1 MARIP
6 RPTNIQSGGGD
17 GDGGTSCTEQD
28 DTGGNSSGS
37 ELPSQQHQQHQLPSV
52 ADPDISYNLP
62 QWLAPEKQTAMTFS
76 LPLPDV
82 PIKTNKAIRSYILKN
97 KNYNQKIVGKDSARM
112 LQNLKTNR
120 QEEKQA
126 TSKVKTAKDKLAQ
139 ALLLKSE
146 KLKEIRQ
153 AQELKNTNVI
163 EELERTMREEQ
174 LKEFE
179 KVEQQIKEDCKLEYE
194 KKFEEEMGNERKR
207 EHEKEQEEAVEE
219 VVAEAPAA
227 PAPAAEAPAAAAAE
241 AAAHT
246 NKEDNTEMSGDG
258 GIDGGKEGNSKIG
271 VLKQK
276 REELQGKMEKL
287 SEKKREMFW
296 LLKQVIRQEAM
307 RKMKKKKL
315 VEATT
320 K

>member
-1 MARIP
+1 MARIIP
-6 RPTNIQSGGGD
+6 RPTNSGG

-28 DTGGNSSGS
+28 DNGGNSSGS
-37 ELPSQQHQQHQLPSV
+37 ELPSQKQQQHQHPLPSV

-62 QWLAPEKQTAMTFS
+62 QWLAPEKQTAMSFS
-76 LPLPDV
+76 IPLPDV
-82 PIKTNKAIRSYILKN
+82 PIKTNKAIRSFILKH
-97 KNYNQKIVGKDSARM
+97 KNYSQKIVGKDSARL
-112 LQNLKTNR
+112 LQNLKINR

-146 KLKEIRQ
+146 KLKEIRK
-153 AQELKNTNVI
+153 AHELKNTNVI

-179 KVEQQIKEDCKLEYE
+179 KVEQQIKEDFKLEHE
-194 KKFEEEMGNERKR
+194 TKFEEEMSNKRKR
-207 EHEKEQEEAVEE
+207 EQEEDEKEGGEAEEE
-219 VVAEAPAA
+219 VAIV
-227 PAPAAEAPAAAAAE
+227 AAEAP
-241 AAAHT
+241 AHT
-246 NKEDNTEMSGDG
+246 NKEDHIETSGDG
-258 GIDGGKEGNSKIG
+258 GIDGGEANSKIE

-276 REELQGKMEKL
+276 QEELQGKMEKL

-315 VEATT
+315 VGATAR
-320 K
+320 

>member
-76 LPLPDV
+76 IPLPDV

-194 KKFEEEMGNERKR
+194 KKFEEEMSNKRKR
-207 EHEKEQEEAVEE
+207 EHEKDEKEQEEAVEE
-219 VVAEAPAA
+219 VVAEAP
-227 PAPAAEAPAAAAAE
+227 EAP

-246 NKEDNTEMSGDG
+246 NKEDNTETSGDG

-315 VEATT
+315 VEATA

>member
-1 MARIP
+1 MARIIP
-6 RPTNIQSGGGD
+6 RPTNSGGG
-17 GDGGTSCTEQD
+17 GGTSCTEQD
-28 DTGGNSSGS
+28 DNGGNSSGS
-37 ELPSQQHQQHQLPSV
+37 ELPSQKQQQHQHPLPSV

-62 QWLAPEKQTAMTFS
+62 QWLAPEKQTAMSFS
-76 LPLPDV
+76 IPLPDV
-82 PIKTNKAIRSYILKN
+82 PIKTNKAIRSFILKH
-97 KNYNQKIVGKDSARM
+97 KNYSQKIVGKDSARL
-112 LQNLKTNR
+112 LQNLKINR

-146 KLKEIRQ
+146 KLKEIRK
-153 AQELKNTNVI
+153 AHELKNTNVI

-179 KVEQQIKEDCKLEYE
+179 KVEQQIKEDFKLEYGT
-194 KKFEEEMGNERKR
+194 KFDEEICNKRKR
-207 EHEKEQEEAVEE
+207 EQEEDEKEGGEAEEGAIV
-219 VVAEAPAA
+219 
-227 PAPAAEAPAAAAAE
+227 AAEAPAP
-241 AAAHT
+241 T
-246 NKEDNTEMSGDG
+246 NKEDHIETSGDS
-258 GIDGGKEGNSKIG
+258 GIDGGEANSKIE

-276 REELQGKMEKL
+276 QEELQGKMEKL

-315 VEATT
+315 VGATAR
-320 K
+320 

>member
-1 MARIP
+1 MARIIP
-6 RPTNIQSGGGD
+6 RPTNSSG

-28 DTGGNSSGS
+28 DNGGNSSGS
-37 ELPSQQHQQHQLPSV
+37 ELPSQKQQQHQHPLPSV

-62 QWLAPEKQTAMTFS
+62 QWLAPEKQTAMSFS
-76 LPLPDV
+76 IPLPDV
-82 PIKTNKAIRSYILKN
+82 PIKTNKAIRSFILKH
-97 KNYNQKIVGKDSARM
+97 KNYSQKIVGKDSARL
-112 LQNLKTNR
+112 LQNLKINR

-146 KLKEIRQ
+146 KLKEIRK
-153 AQELKNTNVI
+153 AHELKNTNVI

-179 KVEQQIKEDCKLEYE
+179 KVEQQIKEDFKLEYE
-194 KKFEEEMGNERKR
+194 TKFEEEICNKRKR
-207 EHEKEQEEAVEE
+207 EQEEDEKEGGEAVE
-219 VVAEAPAA
+219 VAIV
-227 PAPAAEAPAAAAAE
+227 AAEAP
-241 AAAHT
+241 AHT
-246 NKEDNTEMSGDG
+246 NKEDPIETSGDG
-258 GIDGGKEGNSKIG
+258 GIDGGEANSKIE

-276 REELQGKMEKL
+276 QEELQGKMEKL

-307 RKMKKKKL
+307 RKMKKKKI
-315 VEATT
+315 VGATAR
-320 K
+320 

>member
-1 MARIP
+1 MARIIP
-6 RPTNIQSGGGD
+6 RPTNSHSGG

-28 DTGGNSSGS
+28 DNGGNSSGS
-37 ELPSQQHQQHQLPSV
+37 ELPSQKQQQHQHQHPLPSV

-62 QWLAPEKQTAMTFS
+62 QWLAPEKQTAMSFS
-76 LPLPDV
+76 IPLPDV
-82 PIKTNKAIRSYILKN
+82 PIKTNKAIRSFILKH
-97 KNYNQKIVGKDSARM
+97 KNYSQKIVGKDSARL
-112 LQNLKTNR
+112 LQNLKINR

-146 KLKEIRQ
+146 KLKEIRK
-153 AQELKNTNVI
+153 AHELKNTNVI

-179 KVEQQIKEDCKLEYE
+179 KVEQQIKEDFKLEYE
-194 KKFEEEMGNERKR
+194 TKFEEEICNKRKR
-207 EHEKEQEEAVEE
+207 EQEEDEKEGGEPEE
-219 VVAEAPAA
+219 VAIVVAVEAPA
-227 PAPAAEAPAAAAAE
+227 P
-241 AAAHT
+241 T
-246 NKEDNTEMSGDG
+246 NKEDHIETSGDS
-258 GIDGGKEGNSKIG
+258 GIDGGEEANSKIE

-276 REELQGKMEKL
+276 QEELQGKMEKL

-315 VEATT
+315 VEATAR
-320 K
+320 

>member
-1 MARIP
+1 MARIIP
-6 RPTNIQSGGGD
+6 RPTNSGGGG

-28 DTGGNSSGS
+28 DNGGNSSGS
-37 ELPSQQHQQHQLPSV
+37 ELPSQKQQQHQHQHPLPSV

-62 QWLAPEKQTAMTFS
+62 QWLAPEKQTAMSFS
-76 LPLPDV
+76 IPLPDV
-82 PIKTNKAIRSYILKN
+82 PIKTNKAIRSFILKH
-97 KNYNQKIVGKDSARM
+97 KNYSQKIVGKDSARL
-112 LQNLKTNR
+112 LQNLKINR

-146 KLKEIRQ
+146 KLKEIRK
-153 AQELKNTNVI
+153 AHELKNTNVI

-179 KVEQQIKEDCKLEYE
+179 KVEQQIKEDFKSEYE
-194 KKFEEEMGNERKR
+194 TKFEEEMSNKRKR
-207 EHEKEQEEAVEE
+207 EQEEDEKEGGEAEEEGAI
-219 VVAEAPAA
+219 VVAEAPA
-227 PAPAAEAPAAAAAE
+227 
-241 AAAHT
+241 HT
-246 NKEDNTEMSGDG
+246 NKEDPIETSSDGD
-258 GIDGGKEGNSKIG
+258 IDGGEANSKIE

-276 REELQGKMEKL
+276 QEELQGKMEKL

-315 VEATT
+315 VEATAR
-320 K
+320 

>member
-194 KKFEEEMGNERKR
+194 KKFEEEMSNKRKR

-227 PAPAAEAPAAAAAE
+227 PAPAPEAEAEAP
-241 AAAHT
+241 AHT
-246 NKEDNTEMSGDG
+246 NKEDKTETSGDG

-315 VEATT
+315 VEATA

>member
-1 MARIP
+1 MARIIP
-6 RPTNIQSGGGD
+6 RPTNSGGGG

-28 DTGGNSSGS
+28 DNGGNSSGS
-37 ELPSQQHQQHQLPSV
+37 ELPSQKQQQHQHQHPLPSV

-62 QWLAPEKQTAMTFS
+62 QWLAPEKQTAMSFS
-76 LPLPDV
+76 IPLPDV
-82 PIKTNKAIRSYILKN
+82 PIKTNKAIRSFILKH
-97 KNYNQKIVGKDSARM
+97 KNYSQKIVGKDSARL
-112 LQNLKTNR
+112 LQNLKINR

-146 KLKEIRQ
+146 KLKEIRK
-153 AQELKNTNVI
+153 AHELKNTNVI

-179 KVEQQIKEDCKLEYE
+179 KVEQQIKEDFKLEYE
-194 KKFEEEMGNERKR
+194 TKFEEEICNKRKR
-207 EHEKEQEEAVEE
+207 EQEEDEKEGGEAVE
-219 VVAEAPAA
+219 VAIV
-227 PAPAAEAPAAAAAE
+227 AAEAP
-241 AAAHT
+241 AHT
-246 NKEDNTEMSGDG
+246 NKEDHIETSGDS
-258 GIDGGKEGNSKIG
+258 GIDGGEEASSKIE

-276 REELQGKMEKL
+276 QEELQGKMEKL

-315 VEATT
+315 VGATAR
-320 K
+320 

>member
-1 MARIP
+1 MARIIP
-6 RPTNIQSGGGD
+6 RPTNSSG

-28 DTGGNSSGS
+28 DNGGNSSGS
-37 ELPSQQHQQHQLPSV
+37 ELPSQKQQQHQHQHPLPSV

-62 QWLAPEKQTAMTFS
+62 QWLAPEKQTAMSFS
-76 LPLPDV
+76 IPLPDV
-82 PIKTNKAIRSYILKN
+82 PIKTNKAIRSYILKH
-97 KNYNQKIVGKDSARM
+97 KNYSQKIVGKDSARL
-112 LQNLKTNR
+112 LQNLKINR

-146 KLKEIRQ
+146 KLKEIRK
-153 AQELKNTNVI
+153 AHELKNTNVI

-179 KVEQQIKEDCKLEYE
+179 KVEQQIKEDFKLEYE
-194 KKFEEEMGNERKR
+194 TKFEEEICNKRKR
-207 EHEKEQEEAVEE
+207 EQEEDEKEGGEAVE
-219 VVAEAPAA
+219 VAIV
-227 PAPAAEAPAAAAAE
+227 AAEAP
-241 AAAHT
+241 AHT
-246 NKEDNTEMSGDG
+246 NKEDHIETSGDS
-258 GIDGGKEGNSKIG
+258 GIDGGEEASSKIE

-276 REELQGKMEKL
+276 QEELQGKMEKL

-315 VEATT
+315 VGATAR
-320 K
+320 

>member
-1 MARIP
+1 MARIIP
-6 RPTNIQSGGGD
+6 RPTNSSGG

-28 DTGGNSSGS
+28 DNGGNSSGS
-37 ELPSQQHQQHQLPSV
+37 ELPSQKQQQHQHQHPLPSV

-62 QWLAPEKQTAMTFS
+62 QWLAPEKQTAMSFS
-76 LPLPDV
+76 IPLPDV
-82 PIKTNKAIRSYILKN
+82 PIKTNKAIRSFILKH
-97 KNYNQKIVGKDSARM
+97 KNYSQKIVGKDSARL
-112 LQNLKTNR
+112 LQNLKINR

-146 KLKEIRQ
+146 KLKEIRK
-153 AQELKNTNVI
+153 AHELKNTNVI

-174 LKEFE
+174 LQEFK
-179 KVEQQIKEDCKLEYE
+179 KVEQQIKEDFKLEYE
-194 KKFEEEMGNERKR
+194 TKFEEEICNKRKR
-207 EHEKEQEEAVEE
+207 EQEEDEKEGGEAEE
-219 VVAEAPAA
+219 VAIV
-227 PAPAAEAPAAAAAE
+227 AAE
-241 AAAHT
+241 AAPAHT
-246 NKEDNTEMSGDG
+246 NKEDPIETSDDS
-258 GIDGGKEGNSKIG
+258 GIDGGEEAKSKIE

-276 REELQGKMEKL
+276 QEELQGKMEKL

-315 VEATT
+315 VEATAR
-320 K
+320 

>member
-1 MARIP
+1 MARIIP
-6 RPTNIQSGGGD
+6 RPTNSSG

-28 DTGGNSSGS
+28 DNGGNSSGS
-37 ELPSQQHQQHQLPSV
+37 ELPSQKQQQHQHQHPLPSV

-62 QWLAPEKQTAMTFS
+62 QWLAPEKQTAMSFS
-76 LPLPDV
+76 IPLPDV
-82 PIKTNKAIRSYILKN
+82 PIKTNKAIRSYILKH
-97 KNYNQKIVGKDSARM
+97 KNYSQKIVGKDSARL
-112 LQNLKTNR
+112 LQNLKINR

-146 KLKEIRQ
+146 KLKEIRK
-153 AQELKNTNVI
+153 AHELKNINVI

-179 KVEQQIKEDCKLEYE
+179 KVEQQIKEDFKLEYE
-194 KKFEEEMGNERKR
+194 TKFEEEICNKRKR
-207 EHEKEQEEAVEE
+207 EQEEDEKEGGEAEE
-219 VVAEAPAA
+219 VAIV
-227 PAPAAEAPAAAAAE
+227 AAEAP
-241 AAAHT
+241 AHT
-246 NKEDNTEMSGDG
+246 NKEDHIETSGDS
-258 GIDGGKEGNSKIG
+258 GIDGGEEASSKIE

-276 REELQGKMEKL
+276 QEELQGKMEKL

-315 VEATT
+315 VGATAR
-320 K
+320 

>member
-1 MARIP
+1 MARIIP
-6 RPTNIQSGGGD
+6 RPTNSGG

-28 DTGGNSSGS
+28 DNGGNSSGR
-37 ELPSQQHQQHQLPSV
+37 ELPSQKQQQHQHQHPLPSV

-62 QWLAPEKQTAMTFS
+62 QWLAPEKQTAMSFS
-76 LPLPDV
+76 IPLPDV
-82 PIKTNKAIRSYILKN
+82 PIKTNKAIRSFILKH
-97 KNYNQKIVGKDSARM
+97 KNYSQKIVGKDSARL
-112 LQNLKTNR
+112 LQNLKINR

-146 KLKEIRQ
+146 KLKEIRK
-153 AQELKNTNVI
+153 AHELKNTNVI

-179 KVEQQIKEDCKLEYE
+179 KVEQQIKEDFKLEYE
-194 KKFEEEMGNERKR
+194 TKFEEEICNKRKR
-207 EHEKEQEEAVEE
+207 EQEEDEKEGGEAEE
-219 VVAEAPAA
+219 VAIV
-227 PAPAAEAPAAAAAE
+227 AAEAP
-241 AAAHT
+241 AHT
-246 NKEDNTEMSGDG
+246 NKEDHIIETSGDS
-258 GIDGGKEGNSKIG
+258 GIDGGEANSKIE

-276 REELQGKMEKL
+276 QEELQGKMEKL

-315 VEATT
+315 VGATAR
-320 K
+320 

>member
-1 MARIP
+1 MARIIP
-6 RPTNIQSGGGD
+6 RPTNSGGGG

-28 DTGGNSSGS
+28 DNGGNSSGS
-37 ELPSQQHQQHQLPSV
+37 ELPSQKQQQHQHQHPLPSV

-62 QWLAPEKQTAMTFS
+62 QWLAPEKQTAMSFS
-76 LPLPDV
+76 IPLPDV
-82 PIKTNKAIRSYILKN
+82 PIKTNKAIRSFILKH
-97 KNYNQKIVGKDSARM
+97 KNYSQKIVGKDSARL
-112 LQNLKTNR
+112 LQNLKINR

-146 KLKEIRQ
+146 KLKEIRK
-153 AQELKNTNVI
+153 AHELKNTNVI

-179 KVEQQIKEDCKLEYE
+179 KVEQQIKEDFKLEYE
-194 KKFEEEMGNERKR
+194 TKFEEEISNKRKR
-207 EHEKEQEEAVEE
+207 EQEEDEKEGGEAEEGAIVAP
-219 VVAEAPAA
+219 AEAP
-227 PAPAAEAPAAAAAE
+227 
-241 AAAHT
+241 AHT
-246 NKEDNTEMSGDG
+246 NKEDHIETSGDS
-258 GIDGGKEGNSKIG
+258 GIDGGEEANSKIE

-276 REELQGKMEKL
+276 QEELQGKMEKL

-315 VEATT
+315 VGATAR
-320 K
+320 